1 MIEHELKFQEE
12 FYSFLYQLE
21 IFITFLA
28 AAAVILIVPLPK
40 MKHIIMK
47 MWRQNKNND
56 FSFLEKES
64 PLFLP
69 YFVFTK
75 KKLFLN
81 HSLIIKK
88 QLFSDVGKHALF
100 LGPLVKMKK
109 KKQRK
114 RRHPVS
120 LSLDLIIPTTLPL
133 AAVWLVTM
141 LFFKKLSFSV
151 HSSLGWSSHLHFR
164 DEETD
169 FSGRTSS
176 CP

>member
-28 AAAVILIVPLPK
+28 TTALILIYSPLPK

-47 MWRQNKNND
+47 MWRQDKNND
-56 FSFLEKES
+56 LSFLEKES
-64 PLFLP
+64 PLFVP
-69 YFVFTK
+69 YFVFIK

-100 LGPLVKMKK
+100 PGPLVKMKK
-109 KKQRK
+109 KKKRK

-120 LSLDLIIPTTLPL
+120 LDLTIPTILPL
-133 AAVWLVTM
+133 AAVWVVTM
-141 LFFKKLSFSV
+141 LFFKKLSCLVFTI
-151 HSSLGWSSHLHFR
+151 L
-164 DEETD
+164 
-169 FSGRTSS
+169 
-176 CP
+176 